1 MTGSDVVTLSDDF
14 AGMERKSCFRVTR
27 SRQKAQFLATPDGLG
42 AADGS
47 ELVESAGAVGLDGV
61 LGNEKLGGDLA
72 IAEAAGDQGENFEFA
87 CGYAEDLL
95 LGRIRS
101 EWSEEGGFRGDTH
114 FPYDDLFA
122 NGIATARDAETKP
135 DAEGREEDGD
145 KRAVELD
152 GVFDNEEAVFGVLE
166 RRDEE
171 TADETEDDDVALHD
185 RVAKKYNVD
194 DKEVVSP
201 GRNQNGRGD
210 RGLGEDNPRMPLSGS
225 PSSTGATSDVEA
237 RIFHRDST
245 SVHVTSSAAI
255 RVSYSLM
262 T

>member
-1 MTGSDVVTLSDDF
+1 MPRICCWAVF
-14 AGMERKSCFRVTR
+14 
-27 SRQKAQFLATPDGLG
+27 G
-42 AADGS
+42 AN
-47 ELVESAGAVGLDGV
+47 GA
-61 LGNEKLGGDLA
+61 
-72 IAEAAGDQGENFEFA
+72 
-87 CGYAEDLL
+87 
-95 LGRIRS
+95 RR
-101 EWSEEGGFRGDTH
+101 GGFRGDTH